1 MRKKKSIGKKGKGK
15 VFVTGASGMLG
26 TDLYKIFTD
35 AGFDV
40 LSTDKVPLDPWTKKL
55 DIRDI
60 SKLSSMVE
68 RYSPDYFLN
77 LAALT
82 DIEYCE
88 SNPQET
94 YDVNAEAPIK
104 IAKVCYELGIPL
116 VHISTAGVFD
126 GLKDSPYTEED
137 TPNPV
142 NIYGKAKHISE
153 VAIPHVIEDY
163 FIFRAGWMMG
173 AGERDKKFVRK
184 VLNIVDGGA
193 DTIYG
198 LIDMYGCPTY
208 TYDFASGILHMIL
221 SDNESGLYNMVSE
234 GNCTRYDVAKKMVD
248 ILNLNVTLEP
258 VSGNFFEEEFFAPRP
273 PFEVMENKKLH
284 DRDIKVTRHWEQALE
299 DYLNSYYKSRYGKK
313 GSL

>member
-1 MRKKKSIGKKGKGK
+1 MREKKSIGKKGKGK

-173 AGERDKKFVRK
+173 SGERDKKFVKK
-184 VLNIVDGGA
+184 VLDQIKNGKKI
-193 DTIYG
+193 IYG
-198 LIDMYGCPTY
+198 LTDMKGCPTY
-208 TYDFASGILHMIL
+208 TLDFSNGIIKMIFKA
-221 SDNESGLYNMVSE
+221 EYGLYHMVSE
-234 GNCTRYDVAKKMVD
+234 GYCSRYDVAEKIINFLGLKH
-248 ILNLNVTLEP
+248 IALEK
-258 VSGNFFEEEFFAPRP
+258 VQGDFFKETFFAARP
-273 PFEVMENKKLH
+273 KFEVIVNKKIHLMGLSVM
-284 DRDIKVTRHWEQALE
+284 RNWELAIE
-299 DYLNSYYKSRYGKK
+299 DYLNTFYKGKV
-313 GSL
+313 